1 MCLLTSKRQLGAPAE
16 PKPASDTIVVK
27 TQPIVLR
34 PKRSQFLVLATI
46 CLAFV
51 LIGAWGIARGE
62 QAGWFCCGFF
72 GLGIPVA
79 LISMLPNASSLELNS
94 EGFTVRSL
102 FRSGTTRWE
111 DVSDFGVGRIGPNAM
126 VMFNF
131 VDTYRRAGPI
141 RWVNAALTGY
151 EAALPDSYGLR
162 ADELADVMNGYRAP
176 RAWSGTPQSL

>member
-1 MCLLTSKRQLGAPAE
+1 MVTTR
-16 PKPASDTIVVK
+16 
-27 TQPIVLR
+27 PILLR
-34 PKRSQFLVLATI
+34 PKRPQFLLLAAI

-51 LIGAWGIARGE
+51 LIGVWMIARGE
-62 QAGWFCCGFF
+62 WAGWFCCGFF

-102 FRSGTTRWE
+102 FRAGKTRWE

-131 VDTYRRAGPI
+131 VDSYKRAVPI
-141 RWVNAALTGY
+141 RWVNSALTGY
-151 EAALPDSYGLR
+151 EAALPDCYGLR
-162 ADELADVMNGYRAP
+162 R
-176 RAWSGTPQSL
+176 